1 MEYLFHF
8 GTVLS
13 SVHSAICK
21 NANHLEVGE
30 GSGRVRLVDRRAV
43 SRERRRDARA
53 PVCADRPLTP
63 ALRLSGVQCPL
74 AQGECYDPL
83 IYEDAAMFKIPGSFQ
98 DYYCSIGN
106 PNRTSFHGPNAV
118 SRVFSYLLQWSR
130 LDGSSPGRKVK
141 GVRRPGR
148 MREAAAAAKATVLDA
163 IRA

>member
-1 MEYLFHF
+1 LNHFFSCVEYLFHF

-21 NANHLEVGE
+21 NANNLRVGE
-30 GSGRVRLVDRRAV
+30 KVPVGFVWFDRSAV
-43 SRERRRDARA
+43 EMREL

-63 ALRLSGVQCPL
+63 VLRLSGVRCPL

-83 IYEDAAMFKIPGSFQ
+83 IYEGAAMFKIPGSFQ
-98 DYYCSIGN
+98 DYYCSIDN

-141 GVRRPGR
+141 DVRRPGR
-148 MREAAAAAKATVLDA
+148 MREAAAAAKATV
-163 IRA
+163 

>member
-1 MEYLFHF
+1 M
-8 GTVLS
+8 
-13 SVHSAICK
+13 HSAICK
-21 NANHLEVGE
+21 NANNLQVGE
-30 GSGRVRLVDRRAV
+30 KVPVGFGWLTGEPLAGSAV
-43 SRERRRDARA
+43 EMREL

-63 ALRLSGVQCPL
+63 VLRLSGVRCPL

-83 IYEDAAMFKIPGSFQ
+83 IYEGAAMFKIPGSFQ

-148 MREAAAAAKATVLDA
+148 MREAAAAAKATV
-163 IRA
+163 